1 MVLSNRNFLR
11 VFLAGAIST
20 GGYAFSSLALVWVVY
35 ARTGSAIDLALVG
48 VANLIGAIL
57 TTLPAGVWVDRYSRR
72 SMMVLSDLLR
82 AGCSAALAAV
92 LLSVGFSLASVLV
105 VSFVWAAAGSLFNPA
120 EQALVPSIVPASQ
133 IADANGLIRS
143 SRSVISLVANAA
155 AGALILV
162 AGAVPSFWFN
172 AGTYLA
178 SAALVSAVIVRK
190 ATESEAAIPPR
201 TRAMF
206 GEMREGMRWLYRQE
220 GLFALSLSATPLNFF
235 QNIFATFVVVFA
247 VVLLHGTALTLGVLV
262 ALSALG
268 QAVGALLVGR
278 TSALRHA
285 GKAWLLAYGV
295 GTGATILAIVLY
307 PQVYLALVLFFVE
320 GLVGSFGGTSWLSAS
335 QLLVPTEMQGRYF
348 SVDGLISFGIL
359 PVAQITGGILITL
372 YGVQRVFLLAGAGMV
387 VTGSLFCLWPAL
399 WHWGVR
405 GPPPARPS

>member
-1 MVLSNRNFLR
+1 M
-11 VFLAGAIST
+11 FLAGAIST
-20 GGYAFSSLALVWVVY
+20 GGSAFSSLAVVWVVY

-48 VANLIGAIL
+48 VASLSGAIL

-82 AGCSAALAAV
+82 AGCSAALAAI
-92 LLSVGFSLASVLV
+92 LLAVGFSLPSVLV

-120 EQALVPSIVPASQ
+120 EQALVPAIVPASQ

-143 SRSVISLVANAA
+143 SRSVISLVANGA

-162 AGAVPSFWFN
+162 AGAIPSFWLN
-172 AGTYLA
+172 AGTYLV
-178 SAALVSAVIVRK
+178 SAVLVSAVIVSR
-190 ATESEAAIPPR
+190 ATVRPPTTAPR
-201 TRAMF
+201 PRAMF
-206 GEMREGMRWLYRQE
+206 AEMREGMAWLYRQE

-235 QNIFATFVVVFA
+235 QNIFSAFVVVFA
-247 VVLLHGTALTLGVLV
+247 VVLLHGTALTLGGLL
-262 ALSALG
+262 ALTALG
-268 QAVGALLVGR
+268 QAVGAVLVGR

-295 GTGATILAIVLY
+295 GSGAAILAVAIY
-307 PQVYLALVLFFVE
+307 PQVYLALVLFFFE
-320 GLVGSFGGTSWLSAS
+320 GLVGAFGGTSWLSAS
-335 QLLVPTEMQGRYF
+335 QLLVPSEMQGRYF

-359 PVAQITGGILITL
+359 PVAQIAGGILITL

-387 VTGSLFCLWPAL
+387 VTGALFCLWPAL

-405 GPPPARPS
+405 GPPSSGPPRKSAGSA